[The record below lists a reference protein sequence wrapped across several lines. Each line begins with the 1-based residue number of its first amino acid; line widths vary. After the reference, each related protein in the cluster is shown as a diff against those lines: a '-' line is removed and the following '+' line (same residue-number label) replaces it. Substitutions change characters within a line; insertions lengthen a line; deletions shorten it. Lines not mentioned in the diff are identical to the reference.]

1 VESPQFPLIHIGF
14 IQTHK
19 GKETLYLRM
28 VAPYRFVWFLD
39 EKETSVV
46 GGNSEEAIL
55 LARKFWAKD
64 YFRTLHCGFR
74 YTLPE
79 RDEHGVNAL
88 YSQMA
93 ASYASMN
100 GIYFDPDLSCNCF
113 VQSASNEA
121 RTLMKHLQKSYNK

>member
-1 VESPQFPLIHIGF
+1 M
-14 IQTHK
+14 T
-19 GKETLYLRM
+19 
-28 VAPYRFVWFLD
+28 APYRFVWFLRD
-39 EKETSVV
+39 KETPIV

-55 LARKFWAKD
+55 LARKQWGED
-64 YFRTLHCGFR
+64 NFRTLNCGFR

-88 YSQMA
+88 YSQMVS
-93 ASYASMN
+93 SYASMN

-121 RTLMKHLQKSYNK
+121 RSLMKQLAKG